1 MAFVLYQIVT
11 LCACG
16 DGQCHGMGLAQ
27 PTQRCHSSEGP
38 RRRRLLLLL
47 LLLLPLCCCSLPPL
61 PAPRLYIRS
70 LSLTRARAGTCWAFS
85 ATENIESVWALAG
98 NALTPLSG

>member
-1 MAFVLYQIVT
+1 MANVT
-11 LCACG
+11 EWDWRSQPNVVTPVKNQGAAGCC
-16 DGQCHGMGLAQ
+16 CHV
-27 PTQRCHSSEGP
+27 
-38 RRRRLLLLL
+38 LLLLL
-47 LLLLPLCCCSLPPL
+47 LLLLPLCCCSVPPL

-70 LSLTRARAGTCWAFS
+70 LSLTRARTGTCWAFS

>member
-27 PTQRCHSSEGP
+27 PTQRCDASEGP
-38 RRRRLLLLL
+38 RRRRLLL
-47 LLLLPLCCCSLPPL
+47 PCVPFAC
-61 PAPRLYIRS
+61 PRLYIRF
-70 LSLTRARAGTCWAFS
+70 LLLTRARAGTCWAFS

-98 NALTPLSG
+98 NALTQLSG